1 VEHHFHFGI
10 EHAAFIGAVALL
22 FRYIWKIVAA
32 FLAQN
37 DGPIGQLGLAMGG
50 ISQ

>member
-1 VEHHFHFGI
+1 LSHHFHMGI

-22 FRYIWKIVAA
+22 FRYLWKL
-32 FLAQN
+32 LAGLLASN

-50 ISQ
+50 LAQ